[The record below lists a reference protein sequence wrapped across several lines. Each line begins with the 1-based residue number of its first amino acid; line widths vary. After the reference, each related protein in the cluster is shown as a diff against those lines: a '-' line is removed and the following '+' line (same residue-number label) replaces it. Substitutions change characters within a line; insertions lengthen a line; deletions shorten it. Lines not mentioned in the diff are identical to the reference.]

1 VAVYYHLSGENITAQ
16 GAALNNKSAG
26 LCLSYLFLK
35 RLHMN
40 KSKLLRWSIV
50 VSLAGFIFGFDT
62 VVISGANQPIKD
74 LWHTS
79 PLFHGFFIMSMALWG
94 TVLGAIFGG
103 IPTEKYGRKA
113 VLLWVGILFAVS
125 AFGSAFAGDPYVFS
139 FFRFIGGIGIGV
151 SSVVAPIYISEIST
165 PVTRGR
171 LGALYQFNIVF
182 GILMAFLSNYFLQG
196 VGGDNDWRWML
207 GVLAVPA
214 LIYTVL
220 VMGVSESPRW
230 LITKKNDL
238 AAAKKIMLQIGVT
251 DVDAETASIIQSNE
265 HENNMGKA
273 IRFFSVKHKKI
284 IYLAFMIAFFNQ
296 VSGINFILYYAPEIL
311 EKAGLAAKES
321 LFNSIAIGGINLAFT
336 FVGLYLIDRLGRKT
350 LLIIGSFG
358 YILSLSMVA
367 WAFYSHAGPV
377 FLMSFLLLFIAAH
390 AIGQGAV
397 IWVFISEIFPNK
409 IRSAG
414 QSFGAS
420 IHWVFAA
427 LITLITPLFLDKD
440 HGIFKENPWP
450 IFAFFAGMMVLQLIW
465 VLTSVPETKG
475 VSLEALEKKLS
486 A

>member
-1 VAVYYHLSGENITAQ
+1 
-16 GAALNNKSAG
+16 
-26 LCLSYLFLK
+26 
-35 RLHMN
+35 MN
-40 KSKLLRWSIV
+40 KSKLLKWSIV
-50 VSLAGFIFGFDT
+50 VALAGFIFGFDT
-62 VVISGANQPIKD
+62 VVISGANQPIKE

-103 IPTEKYGRKA
+103 IPTEKYGRKT
-113 VLLWVGILFAVS
+113 VLLWVGILFALS
-125 AFGSAFAGDPYVFS
+125 ALGSAFAGNPYIFS

-165 PVTRGR
+165 PATRGR

-182 GILMAFLSNYFLQG
+182 GILIAFLSNYFLQG
-196 VGGDNDWRWML
+196 VGGANDWRWML
-207 GVLAVPA
+207 GVLAIPA
-214 LIYTVL
+214 TLYTVF
-220 VMGVSESPRW
+220 VFGISESPRW
-230 LITKKNDL
+230 LISKKNDL
-238 AAAKKIMLQIGVT
+238 VSAKKIMLQIGVT
-251 DVDAETASIIQSNE
+251 DVEAETAAIIESNR
-265 HENNMGKA
+265 HESSSGKVVP
-273 IRFFSVKHKKI
+273 FFNRKHSKI

-296 VSGINFILYYAPEIL
+296 LSGINFILYYAPEIL

-321 LFNSIAIGGINLAFT
+321 LFNSIAIGGINLVFT

-358 YILSLSMVA
+358 YILSLSMVS
-367 WAFYSHAGPV
+367 WAFYAHTGPV

-420 IHWVFAA
+420 IHWIFAA
-427 LITLITPLFLDKD
+427 LITLLTPIFLDSN
-440 HGIFKENPWP
+440 HGIFKDNPWP
-450 IFAFFAGMMVLQLIW
+450 IFAFFAGMMVLQLLW
-465 VLTSVPETKG
+465 VLISVPETKG
-475 VSLEALEKKLS
+475 VSLEELEKKLS